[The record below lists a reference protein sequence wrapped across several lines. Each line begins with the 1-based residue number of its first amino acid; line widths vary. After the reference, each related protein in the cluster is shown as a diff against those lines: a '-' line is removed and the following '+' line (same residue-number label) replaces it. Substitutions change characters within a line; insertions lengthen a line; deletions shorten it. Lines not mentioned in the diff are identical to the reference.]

1 MTDRGKEPVKPL
13 IREIMVAI
21 QPQWAELI
29 FIGSK
34 TMEIRKTLPNNR
46 KPFRAYVYVTEKRP
60 LWIRFDTINQIM
72 SGHVVGEFVCNG
84 FDRFFWRDQSELVKE
99 IRAKSQVSRDEL
111 ARYAGDSD
119 TLFAW
124 HISDVVEYDNVK
136 KIGEFLNNKGN
147 IMKRPPQSWEYVTP
161 YRFGG

>member
-1 MTDRGKEPVKPL
+1 MSEHFMCS
-13 IREIMVAI
+13 IMVAI
-21 QPQWAELI
+21 QPKWAELI

-34 TMEIRKTLPNNR
+34 TMEIRKTLPNDGE
-46 KPFRAYVYVTEKRP
+46 PFKAYVYVTEKHP

-84 FDRFFWRDQSELVKE
+84 FDRFFWRDQSEFVKE
-99 IRAKSQVSRDEL
+99 IGRKSQVSRDEM
-111 ARYAGDSD
+111 ARYAGDSE

-124 HISDVVEYDNVK
+124 HISDVVEYDSVK

-161 YRFGG
+161 YGFGR